1 MTTLLNNRYQVI
13 QVLGGGGFSETF
25 LAQDTYVPSRRRCV
39 IKQLKPITHDA
50 QIYEKIQRRF
60 EREAAT
66 LEYLGEGSDQIPK
79 LFAYFTENG
88 QFYLIQ
94 EWIEGATLSN
104 VVKAKGSVS
113 ETVVREILLSLLPV
127 LDYIHSKGI
136 IHRDIKPDNIILR
149 CSNNKPV
156 LIDFGAVKAM
166 IHSVVSPGNL
176 TQSLVVGTPGYMPS
190 EQAIGRPVFAT
201 DIYSLGLTAIYL
213 LTGKRPQEFRTNP
226 ETGEIVW
233 QDYASGVSASLAKV
247 LNRAIKPQ
255 ASDRYTTASK
265 MLRALQSAIAR
276 PLWLQKGLQRG
287 LLPQR
292 TASHEFHNNGY
303 NPNKPPQA
311 GDSPTPTAA
320 QPTVAQSPSNASVQ
334 QTQVLSSSQNTLA
347 TLVYS
352 TRKNW
357 QKPTWIVSSLVVGG
371 LMSVLAIAN
380 ITRKPASEV
389 PLATSPASV
398 PASKSDTTNPTLS
411 PQSPASTAKKR
422 NTPVASQPTSPA
434 PVVPVTSVPSEKD
447 NQNSPVSTSKTR
459 TAPRKN
465 SLASSSNIARVP
477 GFPTATSRSSVEE
490 VLGKPVRDSRGFWR
504 NTRAVTYVLVP
515 NQIELGYL
523 FDADSGVI
531 RQTEVAFAQSVDFQV
546 MRTTLEGMLGNKAT
560 QEINQGLQ
568 QVQQRQLNSFR
579 FSIGSLKGQIVRQ
592 DCDLIYIS
600 VWDANLHDFV
610 SPSDDRKC

>member
-13 QVLGGGGFSETF
+13 EVLGGGGFSETF
-25 LAQDTYVPSRRRCV
+25 LAEDTYVPSRRRCV

-50 QIYEKIQRRF
+50 QIYGKIQRRF

-94 EWIEGATLSN
+94 EWIEGSTLSN

-113 ETVVREILLSLLPV
+113 ETVVREILLSLLSV

-149 CSNNKPV
+149 SSNSKPV

-190 EQAIGRPVFAT
+190 EQAIGRPVYAT

-213 LTGKRPQEFRTNP
+213 LTGKRPHEFRTNP

-276 PLWLQKGLQRG
+276 PLWLQRG
-287 LLPQR
+287 FFPQR
-292 TASHEFHNNGY
+292 SALHQFHSNGY

-311 GDSPTPTAA
+311 ADSPTPTAA
-320 QPTVAQSPSNASVQ
+320 QPTVAQSPTTPSVQ
-334 QTQVLSSSQNTLA
+334 QTQLLSSSQNTLA

-352 TRKNW
+352 SRKNW
-357 QKPTWIVSSLVVGG
+357 QKPSWIVSSVVVGG
-371 LMSVLAIAN
+371 LMSVLAIAL

-389 PLATSPASV
+389 PIATSPAS
-398 PASKSDTTNPTLS
+398 KSNTTNPKLS
-411 PQSPASTAKKR
+411 PQSPASTSKKR

-434 PVVPVTSVPSEKD
+434 PVVPVTSVPLEKD
-447 NQNSPVSTSKTR
+447 NQNSPVSTPKTR

-465 SLASSSNIARVP
+465 SLGTSSNIARVP
-477 GFPTATSRSSVEE
+477 AFPTGTSRSSVEQ
-490 VLGKPVRDSRGFWR
+490 VLGKPVRDSRGIWR
-504 NTRAVTYVLVP
+504 NTRAVSYVLVP
-515 NQIELGYL
+515 NQIQLGYL
-523 FDADSGVI
+523 FDRDSGVI

-546 MRTTLEGMLGNKAT
+546 MLTTLEGMLGNKAT

-568 QVQQRQLNSFR
+568 QVQQRQLDHFR
-579 FSIGSLKGQIVRQ
+579 FSTGSLKGQIVRQ
-592 DCDLIYIS
+592 DCDFIYIS
-600 VWDANLHDFV
+600 IWDANLHDFV
-610 SPSDDRKC
+610 SPSDARKC

>member
-13 QVLGGGGFSETF
+13 EVLGGGGFSETF
-25 LAQDTYVPSRRRCV
+25 LAEDTYVPSRRRCV
-39 IKQLKPITHDA
+39 VKQLKPVTNDP
-50 QIYEKIQRRF
+50 QIYGKIQRRF

-94 EWIEGATLSN
+94 EWIEGSTLSN
-104 VVKAKGSVS
+104 VVKAKGPVS
-113 ETVVREILLSLLPV
+113 ETVVREILLSLLSV

-149 CSNNKPV
+149 SSNSKPV

-190 EQAIGRPVFAT
+190 EQAIGRPVYAT
-201 DIYSLGLTAIYL
+201 DIYSLGLTGIYL
-213 LTGKRPQEFRTNP
+213 LTGKRPHEFRTNP

-233 QDYASGVSASLAKV
+233 QDYAFGVSASFAKV

-255 ASDRYTTASK
+255 ASDRYITASK
-265 MLRALQSAIAR
+265 MLRALQSAIAQ
-276 PLWLQKGLQRG
+276 PLWLQKV
-287 LLPQR
+287 LLPQS
-292 TASHEFHNNGY
+292 TASQQFHSNGY
-303 NPNKPPQA
+303 NPNKPPPTVDFPTPAATKPIVVQ
-311 GDSPTPTAA
+311 SPT
-320 QPTVAQSPSNASVQ
+320 SASVQ
-334 QTQVLSSSQNTLA
+334 QTQLLSSSQNTLA

-371 LMSVLAIAN
+371 LMSVLAIAF
-380 ITRKPASEV
+380 ITRKPSSEV
-389 PLATSPASV
+389 PIATSPV
-398 PASKSDTTNPTLS
+398 YTPASKSVDTTNPTLS

-422 NTPVASQPTSPA
+422 NTTVASQPTSTA
-434 PVVPVTSVPSEKD
+434 PVVPVTSVPREKD
-447 NQNSPVSTSKTR
+447 NQNSPVSTPKTPI
-459 TAPRKN
+459 APPKN
-465 SLASSSNIARVP
+465 SLGTGSNIARVP
-477 GFPTATSRSSVEE
+477 GFPTGTSRSTVEE
-490 VLGKPVRDSRGFWR
+490 VLGKPVRDSRGIWR
-504 NTRAVTYVLVP
+504 NTRAVSYVLVP
-515 NQIELGYL
+515 NQIQLGYL
-523 FDADSGVI
+523 FDGDSGVI

-546 MRTTLEGMLGNKAT
+546 KLTTLEGMLGNKVT
-560 QEINQGLQ
+560 EEINQGLQ

-592 DCDLIYIS
+592 DCDFIYIS
-600 VWDANLHDFV
+600 VWNANLHDFV
-610 SPSDDRKC
+610 NPSDARKC

>member
-13 QVLGGGGFSETF
+13 EVLGGGGFSETF
-25 LAQDTYVPSRRRCV
+25 LAEDTYVPSRRRCV

-50 QIYEKIQRRF
+50 QIYGKIQRRF

-94 EWIEGATLSN
+94 EWIEGSTLSN
-104 VVKAKGSVS
+104 VVKAKGPVR
-113 ETVVREILLSLLPV
+113 ETVVREILLSLLSV

-149 CSNNKPV
+149 SSNSKPV

-190 EQAIGRPVFAT
+190 EQAIGRPVYAT

-276 PLWLQKGLQRG
+276 PLWLQKALQRR

-292 TASHEFHNNGY
+292 TALQQFHNNGY
-303 NPNKPPQA
+303 NGNKPPQTA
-311 GDSPTPTAA
+311 DSPTPTVAK
-320 QPTVAQSPSNASVQ
+320 PTVAQSPTNASLQ
-334 QTQVLSSSQNTLA
+334 QTQVLSSSQNTLL

-371 LMSVLAIAN
+371 LMSVLAIAF

-389 PLATSPASV
+389 PIATSPASA
-398 PASKSDTTNPTLS
+398 PASDHTTNPTLS
-411 PQSPASTAKKR
+411 PQSPASTSKKR

-434 PVVPVTSVPSEKD
+434 PVVPVTSVPPEKD
-447 NQNSPVSTSKTR
+447 NQNSPVFTPKTR

-465 SLASSSNIARVP
+465 SLGTSSNIARVP
-477 GFPTATSRSSVEE
+477 GFPTGTSRSSVEE
-490 VLGKPVRDSRGFWR
+490 VFGKPVRDSRGFWR

-546 MRTTLEGMLGNKAT
+546 MLTTLEGMLGNKAT

-610 SPSDDRKC
+610 SPSDARKC

>member
-13 QVLGGGGFSETF
+13 EVLGGGGFSETF
-25 LAQDTYVPSRRRCV
+25 LAEDTYVPSRRRCV

-50 QIYEKIQRRF
+50 QIYGKIQRRF

-94 EWIEGATLSN
+94 EWIEGSTLSN
-104 VVKAKGSVS
+104 VVKAKGPVS
-113 ETVVREILLSLLPV
+113 ETVVREILLSLLSV

-149 CSNNKPV
+149 SSNSKPV

-190 EQAIGRPVFAT
+190 EQAIGRPVYAT

-213 LTGKRPQEFRTNP
+213 LTGKRPHEFRTNP

-276 PLWLQKGLQRG
+276 PLWLQRG
-287 LLPQR
+287 FFPQR
-292 TASHEFHNNGY
+292 SALHQFHSNGY
-303 NPNKPPQA
+303 NGNKPPQA
-311 GDSPTPTAA
+311 ADSPTPTAA
-320 QPTVAQSPSNASVQ
+320 QPTVAQSPTSPSVQ
-334 QTQVLSSSQNTLA
+334 QTQLLSSSQNTLA

-357 QKPTWIVSSLVVGG
+357 QKPSWIVSSVVVGG
-371 LMSVLAIAN
+371 LMSLLAIAF

-389 PLATSPASV
+389 PIATSPASV

-434 PVVPVTSVPSEKD
+434 PVVPVTSVPLEKD
-447 NQNSPVSTSKTR
+447 NQNSPVSIPKTR

-465 SLASSSNIARVP
+465 SLGTSSNIARVP
-477 GFPTATSRSSVEE
+477 GFPISTSRSSVEE
-490 VLGKPVRDSRGFWR
+490 VLGKPVRDSRGIWR
-504 NTRAVTYVLVP
+504 NTRAVSYVLVP
-515 NQIELGYL
+515 NQIQLGYL
-523 FDADSGVI
+523 FDRDSGVI

-546 MRTTLEGMLGNKAT
+546 MLTTLEGMLGNKAT

-568 QVQQRQLNSFR
+568 QVQQRQLDNFR
-579 FSIGSLKGQIVRQ
+579 FSTGSLKGQIVRQ
-592 DCDLIYIS
+592 DCDFIYIS
-600 VWDANLHDFV
+600 IWDANLHDFV
-610 SPSDDRKC
+610 SPSDARKC

>member
-13 QVLGGGGFSETF
+13 EVLGGGGFSETF
-25 LAQDTYVPSRRRCV
+25 LAENTYVPSRRRCV
-39 IKQLKPITHDA
+39 IKQLKPITNDP
-50 QIYEKIQRRF
+50 QIYGKIQRRF

-79 LFAYFTENG
+79 LFAYFSENE

-94 EWIEGATLSN
+94 EWIEGATLSDI
-104 VVKAKGSVS
+104 VKAKGSVS
-113 ETVVREILLSLLPV
+113 ETVVREILLSLLSV

-149 CSNNKPV
+149 SSNSKPV

-190 EQAIGRPVFAT
+190 EQAIGRPVYAT

-213 LTGKRPQEFRTNP
+213 LAGKRPHEFRTNP

-233 QDYASGVSASLAKV
+233 QDYASGVSASLVKV

-276 PLWLQKGLQRG
+276 PLWLQKGLQIG
-287 LLPQR
+287 LFPQR
-292 TASHEFHNNGY
+292 TASHQFHNNGY
-303 NPNKPPQA
+303 NGNKPPQA
-311 GDSPTPTAA
+311 ADSPIPTAA
-320 QPTVAQSPSNASVQ
+320 KPTVAQSPTSASLQ
-334 QTQVLSSSQNTLA
+334 QTQLLSSSQNTLA

-357 QKPTWIVSSLVVGG
+357 QKPTWIVSSLLVGG
-371 LMSVLAIAN
+371 LMSVLAIAL

-389 PLATSPASV
+389 PIATSPAST

-411 PQSPASTAKKR
+411 PQSPASTSKKR
-422 NTPVASQPTSPA
+422 NTPVASQPTSSA
-434 PVVPVTSVPSEKD
+434 PVVPVTSVPPEKD
-447 NQNSPVSTSKTR
+447 NQNSPVSTPKTR
-459 TAPRKN
+459 TTPRKN
-465 SLASSSNIARVP
+465 SLGTSNIARVP
-477 GFPTATSRSSVEE
+477 AFSTGTSRSTVEE
-490 VLGKPVRDSRGFWR
+490 VLGKPVRDSRGIWR
-504 NTRAVTYVLVP
+504 NTRAVSYVLVP
-515 NQIELGYL
+515 NQIQLGYL
-523 FDADSGVI
+523 FDCDSGVI

-546 MRTTLEGMLGNKAT
+546 MLTTLEGMLDNKAT

-592 DCDLIYIS
+592 DCDFIYTS

-610 SPSDDRKC
+610 SPSDARKC

>member
-149 CSNNKPV
+149 SSNSKPV

-190 EQAIGRPVFAT
+190 EQAIGRPVYAT

-287 LLPQR
+287 LFPQSS
-292 TASHEFHNNGY
+292 ALHQFQNNGY
-303 NPNKPPQA
+303 NGNKPPQA

-434 PVVPVTSVPSEKD
+434 PVVPVTSVPPEKD
-447 NQNSPVSTSKTR
+447 NQNSPVSIPKTP

-465 SLASSSNIARVP
+465 SLGTSSNIARVP
-477 GFPTATSRSSVEE
+477 GFPTGTSRSSVEE

-504 NTRAVTYVLVP
+504 NTRAVTYVLVA

-523 FDADSGVI
+523 FDRDSGVI

-546 MRTTLEGMLGNKAT
+546 MLTTLEGILGNKAT

-579 FSIGSLKGQIVRQ
+579 FSTGSLKGQIVRQ

>member
-1 MTTLLNNRYQVI
+1 
-13 QVLGGGGFSETF
+13 
-25 LAQDTYVPSRRRCV
+25 
-39 IKQLKPITHDA
+39 
-50 QIYEKIQRRF
+50 
-60 EREAAT
+60 
-66 LEYLGEGSDQIPK
+66 
-79 LFAYFTENG
+79 
-88 QFYLIQ
+88 
-94 EWIEGATLSN
+94 
-104 VVKAKGSVS
+104 
-113 ETVVREILLSLLPV
+113 
-127 LDYIHSKGI
+127 
-136 IHRDIKPDNIILR
+136 
-149 CSNNKPV
+149 
-156 LIDFGAVKAM
+156 
-166 IHSVVSPGNL
+166 
-176 TQSLVVGTPGYMPS
+176 
-190 EQAIGRPVFAT
+190 
-201 DIYSLGLTAIYL
+201 
-213 LTGKRPQEFRTNP
+213 
-226 ETGEIVW
+226 
-233 QDYASGVSASLAKV
+233 VSASLAKV

-465 SLASSSNIARVP
+465 SLGTSNIARVP
-477 GFPTATSRSSVEE
+477 GFPTGTSRSSVEE
-490 VLGKPVRDSRGFWR
+490 VLGKPVRDSRGIWR
-504 NTRAVTYVLVP
+504 NTRAVSYVLVP
-515 NQIELGYL
+515 NQIQLGYL
-523 FDADSGVI
+523 FDGDSGVI

-546 MRTTLEGMLGNKAT
+546 MLTTLEGMLGNKAT

-568 QVQQRQLNSFR
+568 QVQQRQLDNFR
-579 FSIGSLKGQIVRQ
+579 FSTGSLKGQIVRQ
-592 DCDLIYIS
+592 DCDFIYIS
-600 VWDANLHDFV
+600 IWNANLHDFV
-610 SPSDDRKC
+610 SPSDARKC